1 MGMRVFTTAVF
12 VRFVAANL
20 SRKYRNDIVSARAD
34 AINQLAA
41 IGGILVTCVFAIVV
55 LVLSKPF
62 LTHLYTLDKTFLVI
76 FVTGSVVV
84 ALAIRRVYSNR
95 SISLED
101 VEPYMTRNT
110 VRATNILYVAAPL
123 LAIWILGLLL
133 GYADPP

>member
-1 MGMRVFTTAVF
+1 MRVFTTDVF

-110 VRATNILYVAAPL
+110 VRTTNIIYVAVPL
-123 LAIWILGLLL
+123 LAIWILGFLLL
-133 GYADPP
+133 YADPP